1 MNLKLQHPPPT
12 IAFKYYTQPLHLWSN
27 ALPENIFFLTK
38 WWEIKDMV
46 H

>member
-27 ALPENIFFLTK
+27 ALPENIFFSQNGEK
-38 WWEIKDMV
+38 
-46 H
+46 